1 MLFNKLRATKA
12 WKELDNEA
20 EKSEEADAAR
30 RKLELSTIQ

>member
-20 EKSEEADAAR
+20 DKAEEEDAAR
-30 RKLELSTIQ
+30 RKLELSTVQ